1 MIIAYTHWDKPE
13 KGNPLKDDFDFT
25 IAHEFT
31 HTLNIGD
38 QSDDEDMLFGSNKTI
53 MKGRDGLVTYGVLA
67 LIIKAFK
74 TNEGQ
79 GW

>member
-1 MIIAYTHWDKPE
+1 MVYTRWNDPKN
-13 KGNPLKDDFDFT
+13 GNPLKSDLDFT

-38 QSDDEDMLFGSNKTI
+38 QSDDEDTLFGSKNTI
-53 MKGRDGLVTYGVLA
+53 MKYRDGRVTYGVLA
-67 LIIKAFK
+67 LIIKAFE